1 MPENSG
7 IIDAQIVDEIFFM
20 VPSILAI
27 HQKLLEELG
36 KRLETWDAAQ
46 KVGDI
51 FFDEVSFLRFY
62 KEKLILIQNSFSSFP
77 NRQF

>member
-51 FFDEVSFLRFY
+51 FFDEVSLAKFY
-62 KEKLILIQNSFSSFP
+62 EKINF
-77 NRQF
+77 N